1 MSTNKMF
8 GFSKVNPI
16 MLLVGFA
23 FLVVLLFWVAKSVL
37 KLLSFVAPVVFIAAL
52 VINYRVVL
60 GYGKWLIGSLMRNPI
75 FGIVAIL
82 FSIVGFPVVSIFL
95 LLRALATRGVSNPM
109 KDTAFT
115 PYEEVQDDFLDLS
128 EIKEYEKKVDNNYND
143 VF

>member
-1 MSTNKMF
+1 MF
-8 GFSKVNPI
+8 GFTKANPI
-16 MLLVGFA
+16 VLLVGFA
-23 FLVVLLFWVAKSVL
+23 FIVIMLFWVAKSVFS
-37 KLLSFVAPVVFIAAL
+37 LLSWISPVVFLAAV
-52 VINYRVVL
+52 VINYKVVL
-60 GYGKWLIGSLMRNPI
+60 GYGKWLIGSVKRNPI

-82 FSIVGFPVVSIFL
+82 FSIIGFPVVSIFL

-128 EIKEYEKKVDNNYND
+128 EIKQYEKKVDNNYKD

>member
-60 GYGKWLIGSLMRNPI
+60 GYGKWLIGSLKRNPI

-128 EIKEYEKKVDNNYND
+128 EIKEYQKKVDNNYND

>member
-128 EIKEYEKKVDNNYND
+128 EIKEYEKKVDNKYND

>member
-8 GFSKVNPI
+8 GFTKANPI
-16 MLLVGFA
+16 VLLVGFA
-23 FLVVLLFWVAKSVL
+23 FIVIMLFWVAKSVFS
-37 KLLSFVAPVVFIAAL
+37 LLSWISPVVFLAAV
-52 VINYRVVL
+52 VINYKVVL
-60 GYGKWLIGSLMRNPI
+60 GYGKWLIGSVKRNPI

-82 FSIVGFPVVSIFL
+82 FSIIGFPVVSIFL

-128 EIKEYEKKVDNNYND
+128 EIKQYEKKVDNNYKD

>member
-60 GYGKWLIGSLMRNPI
+60 GYGKWLIGSLKRNPI

>member
-16 MLLVGFA
+16 MLLVGFV
-23 FLVVLLFWVAKSVL
+23 FVVVLLFWVAKSVL
-37 KLLSFVAPVVFIAAL
+37 KLLSFVAPVVFLAAL
-52 VINYRVVL
+52 VINYKVVL
-60 GYGKWLIGSLMRNPI
+60 GYGKWLIGSLKRNPI
-75 FGIVAIL
+75 FGIAAIL

-95 LLRALATRGVSNPM
+95 LLRALATRGLANPM

-115 PYEEVQDDFLDLS
+115 PYDEVQEDFLDLS
-128 EIKEYEKKVDNNYND
+128 EVKEYEKKVDNNYND